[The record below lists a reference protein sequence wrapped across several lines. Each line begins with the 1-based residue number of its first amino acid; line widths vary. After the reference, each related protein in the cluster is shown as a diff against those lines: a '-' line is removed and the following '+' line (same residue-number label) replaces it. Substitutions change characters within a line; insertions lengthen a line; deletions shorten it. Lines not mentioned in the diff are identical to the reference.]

1 MASFVFRIFLITCF
15 GIQWYIFSFLPFFF
29 QIIFRFQIYIYV
41 CFLNDIQDTTSNR
54 SMTFKIVYF
63 RFLTSYF
70 STHKCFWKYVE
81 SGLKIADKKAWNKR
95 RLKNYIMSP
104 WEMLQLPTIYCY
116 MSFLISPRIDEAQ
129 DRKKFTRKR
138 NEINLDI
145 LNQLQCIEKK
155 FFHVLLE

>member
-1 MASFVFRIFLITCF
+1 MIFFFSTIFLSNNYKCKSPRSIYVSFV
-15 GIQWYIFSFLPFFF
+15 
-29 QIIFRFQIYIYV
+29 
-41 CFLNDIQDTTSNR
+41 NDIQEITSKR
-54 SMTFKIVYF
+54 PMTSKIVYF
-63 RFLTSYF
+63 RVLTSYF

>member
-1 MASFVFRIFLITCF
+1 
-15 GIQWYIFSFLPFFF
+15 
-29 QIIFRFQIYIYV
+29 
-41 CFLNDIQDTTSNR
+41 
-54 SMTFKIVYF
+54 MTFKIVYF
-63 RFLTSYF
+63 RVWTSHF
-70 STHKCFWKYVE
+70 ITHKCFWKYVE
-81 SGLKIADKKAWNKR
+81 SGIKIADKKAWNKR

-145 LNQLQCIEKK
+145 LNQLQCIEKTFSTFYWNSMLWNLTRSSAFLNEK
-155 FFHVLLE
+155 FVRQYSK